1 MRRAADATTHL
12 FFSYLR
18 SLSPEGGLT
27 GIDLLPR
34 SLQKLLDETEYPL
47 QPTSLYSAKTN
58 KLVMIVDRVSPTP
71 FALLR
76 RASHFQFR
84 ESDVVLSK
92 FSEFNDPVDALT
104 EECHRVLR
112 AVSAANQSH
121 VSSLLH
127 SSSLRDPSW
136 SRFED
141 IGFSSALTDEEAAHE
156 RLNVSQSQGLRTK
169 PASGND
175 LGRPTTPSWADFLNA
190 GFVDESAT
198 ANMLLSPD
206 QVLPPIE
213 IDAARQRS
221 SQSHH
226 PRLESERNLEP
237 GELASIAPLS
247 LDDAFWWVWMSSLA
261 PEETSSR
268 KSAFGRCAV
277 IEIKMQS
284 GQWLVLEE
292 MVAGAAPAPDEGA
305 YIAEK
310 KSFFSWTKRSRTVS
324 RRKSV
329 VDKSVS
335 KKSDSK
341 QIQGYQA
348 SVAAESQAK
357 IHAKAVQ
364 MRAIKEQQAQETAAQ
379 ATRLPSDAAADE
391 TERASVIPQQIVGA
405 ASSAMKWT
413 SKYDKGSMKEA
424 YLENNNAGQG
434 ALVDTPVNGGI
445 ARKPVHDDV
454 VAPKVPEKTVS
465 PVPVLNKAP
474 PTPPK
479 DDTEMPL
486 PVRESSLTQ
495 KKPIAASNTSPPPKR
510 QDSSEEANP
519 LGTAPAPGPT
529 PPPKDA
535 HASSTDAP
543 DEGKSEV
550 KASVESAK
558 PAAGS
563 TTSVEVA
570 PESAPAAT
578 EATSEPVPPPA
589 PVVATAP
596 PTKPLPYSQSTQ
608 SVKSKEKGGLRK
620 LFGRK
625 NRNSKLPESF
635 SSDAVASLA
644 QLDSAEPASPAK
656 VETSGTQP
664 SAKPVNKSMTEKIEV
679 PTADNT
685 SPKETDTKKTESAEC
700 VVDAATVEEP
710 VATAP
715 KAEVVSERT
724 EQKTTAPEATAIEP
738 VEKENSQFTQGPLT
752 DQPAFAPESEDDEEA
767 HVAPKQETT
776 KASPKPRD
784 IKLEDAEEKPKNEL
798 TNTAGPGVQDR
809 WAQIRKNAANRAAQR
824 QTDGR
829 SRDVQPKSTDGEDDT
844 SGEEST

>member
-34 SLQKLLDETEYPL
+34 SLQKLLDETEYPP

-156 RLNVSQSQGLRTK
+156 RLHISQSQGLRTK

-247 LDDAFWWVWMSSLA
+247 LDDAFWWVWMNSLA

-277 IEIKMQS
+277 IEIKMQN

-310 KSFFSWTKRSRTVS
+310 KSFFSWTKRSRTIS

-341 QIQGYQA
+341 QMQGYKT
-348 SVAAESQAK
+348 SVAAESEAK

-364 MRAIKEQQAQETAAQ
+364 MRAIKEQQAQETAVQ
-379 ATRLPSDAAADE
+379 ATRQPSEAAADE
-391 TERASVIPQQIVGA
+391 TKRASVIPQQIVGA

-424 YLENNNAGQG
+424 YLENSNAGRG
-434 ALVDTPVNGGI
+434 APVDNPVNSGI
-445 ARKPVHDDV
+445 ARKPVHDNV
-454 VAPKVPEKTVS
+454 VAPEVPEKTVA
-465 PVPVLNKAP
+465 PVPVINKAP

-479 DDTEMPL
+479 DDTEKSM

-495 KKPIAASNTSPPPKR
+495 KKPVAASNTSPPPRK
-510 QDSSEEANP
+510 QEASEETNQ
-519 LGTAPAPGPT
+519 LVTAPAPGPT

-535 HASSTDAP
+535 HASSTDVPEEAEP
-543 DEGKSEV
+543 EV
-550 KASVESAK
+550 KASVDSAK

-563 TTSVEVA
+563 TTSVEAA
-570 PESAPAAT
+570 PESAPAT
-578 EATSEPVPPPA
+578 PEAISEPVHTPVS
-589 PVVATAP
+589 VVATAP
-596 PTKPLPYSQSTQ
+596 PTKPLPSSQSTQ
-608 SVKSKEKGGLRK
+608 TVKSKEKGGLRK

-644 QLDSAEPASPAK
+644 QSDRAEPASPAK
-656 VETSGTQP
+656 VETGDTQP
-664 SAKPVNKSMTEKIEV
+664 SAEPVNKSKTEKVKV

-685 SPKETDTKKTESAEC
+685 SPTETITTKTESA
-700 VVDAATVEEP
+700 VNVTTVGEP
-710 VATAP
+710 VAPAP
-715 KAEVVSERT
+715 KAEVVSEQI
-724 EQKTTAPEATAIEP
+724 EQKTTAPVAAATDP

-752 DQPAFAPESEDDEEA
+752 DQPAFAPESEDEEETQ
-767 HVAPKQETT
+767 VAPKQVTT
-776 KASPKPRD
+776 KASPKSKE
-784 IKLEDAEEKPKNEL
+784 IKLEDTEEKPKNEL

-824 QTDGR
+824 HTDGR